1 MRNRNG
7 MWLGLLAGVLTLIT
21 ALGANAQQASPAF
34 DDRQQSGL
42 ERQDEQM
49 RQAGWEVM
57 YMMDFGQMG
66 EVWDMA
72 SQTMKNAVPRE
83 AFVGQMVADRV
94 RLGALVE
101 RGSPSITRSSSDGS
115 MGVPAGLYL
124 NVMSMT
130 RFTNQAKPVRELVS
144 FRFDEDRIWRVT
156 GYSLQ

>member
-1 MRNRNG
+1 MMRG
-7 MWLGLLAGVLTLIT
+7 LLLAGALVT
-21 ALGANAQQASPAF
+21 ALGAGAQQPPDAF
-34 DDRQQSGL
+34 ADQQAGL
-42 ERQDEQM
+42 ARQDEQM

-57 YMMDFGQMG
+57 SMMDFGQMG
-66 EVWDMA
+66 DIWDLA

-83 AFVGQMVADRV
+83 EFVGQMVADRV

-101 RGSPSITRSSSDGS
+101 RGNPSITRSSSDGS
-115 MGVPAGLYL
+115 MGVPAGLYI

-130 RFTNQAKPVRELVS
+130 RFTNQTAPVRELVS

>member
-1 MRNRNG
+1 MMRG
-7 MWLGLLAGVLTLIT
+7 LLLAGVLFG
-21 ALGANAQQASPAF
+21 ALSVSAQQTPDGFA
-34 DDRQQSGL
+34 DQQAGL
-42 ERQDEQM
+42 ARQDEQM

-66 EVWDMA
+66 EIWDAA
-72 SQTMKNAVPRE
+72 SQAMKNAVPRE
-83 AFVGQMVADRV
+83 GFVGQMVADRV

-115 MGVPAGLYL
+115 TGVPAGLYI

-130 RFTNQAKPVRELVS
+130 RFTNQATPLRELVS